1 MLLCGNKVYNK
12 NNNKDR
18 DRDNDNFTEDLSDLG
33 FNLLLTFD
41 RDKKSYVLKTDKKSW
56 LYKSKSEY
64 WNSKVFKYQFKLND
78 IDIIDLHNPGK
89 VLDVENRLVKE
100 LNLYKHNIRLSGNV
114 IRMSGL
120 PNTATILISNLNC
133 LNKIRSEFRKKLG
146 MLKDVDSYE
155 NILGI
160 KAVPISYQSE
170 QKNERFLKNLF
181 FTDVKVKHHLK
192 SALNKINNWGWKKN
206 TDDKYYLPGI
216 KEPHLLLIMESYNNN
231 KYIDL
236 PGGKRKPGENCFD
249 CMRRELYEETFYN
262 FQAKDKIYKTFEI
275 DYMKFFVILKKN

>member
-146 MLKDVDSYE
+146 M
-155 NILGI
+155 
-160 KAVPISYQSE
+160 
-170 QKNERFLKNLF
+170 
-181 FTDVKVKHHLK
+181 
-192 SALNKINNWGWKKN
+192 
-206 TDDKYYLPGI
+206 
-216 KEPHLLLIMESYNNN
+216 
-231 KYIDL
+231 
-236 PGGKRKPGENCFD
+236 
-249 CMRRELYEETFYN
+249 
-262 FQAKDKIYKTFEI
+262 
-275 DYMKFFVILKKN
+275 

>member
-12 NNNKDR
+12 NNNR
-18 DRDNDNFTEDLSDLG
+18 DRDNDNFTEDLSNLG

-56 LYKSKSEY
+56 LYKSKTEY
-64 WNSKVFKYQFKLND
+64 WNSKVFKYQFKLSDN
-78 IDIIDLHNPGK
+78 DIIDLHNPGK
-89 VLDVENRLVKE
+89 VLDVESRLVRE
-100 LNLYKHNIRLSGNV
+100 LNLYKYNIRLSGNV

-120 PNTATILISNLNC
+120 SNTATILISSLNG
-133 LNKIRSEFRKKLG
+133 LNKIRSEFRRNLG
-146 MLKDVDSYE
+146 KLKDVDSYE

-181 FTDVKVKHHLK
+181 FTDVKLKHHLK

-206 TDDKYYLPGI
+206 KDDKYYLPGI
-216 KEPHLLLIMESYNNN
+216 KEPQLLLIMESYNNN

-249 CMRRELYEETFYN
+249 CMKRELREETFYK
-262 FQAKDKIYKTFEI
+262 FKEKDKIYKTFEI
-275 DYMKFFVILKKN
+275 DYMKFFIILKKN